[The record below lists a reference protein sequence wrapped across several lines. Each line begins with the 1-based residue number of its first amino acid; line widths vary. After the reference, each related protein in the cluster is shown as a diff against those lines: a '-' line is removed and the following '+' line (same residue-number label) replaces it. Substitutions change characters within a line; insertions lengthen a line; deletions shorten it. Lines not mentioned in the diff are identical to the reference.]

1 MEIDMKAQT
10 FKQITTTALLSGAI
24 GLTGCS
30 SSDSAAPPAAPIG
43 DISGTWD
50 ISESYTSAT
59 AGCSG
64 YNSYTLT
71 TVQSGNSVTVTDNSG
86 NVFNGTLS
94 GDKLTWSGS
103 YPDYPGT
110 TSSNVTVT
118 IGTSCT
124 TLTATATWSYSET
137 GFSCSGTSTST
148 GTRISGGTSC

>member
-1 MEIDMKAQT
+1 MKAQT
-10 FKQITTTALLSGAI
+10 IKQITTTALLSGAI
-24 GLTGCS
+24 ILTGCS
-30 SSDSAAPPAAPIG
+30 SDSAPPPPPAAPIG
-43 DISGTWD
+43 DISGTWA
-50 ISESYTSAT
+50 IYEAYTSAS

-64 YNSYTLT
+64 YDSYTLT
-71 TVQSGNSVTVTDNSG
+71 TAQSGNSVTVTDNSG

-94 GDKLTWSGS
+94 GNKLTWSGS

-118 IGTSCT
+118 IGASCT

-148 GTRISGGTSC
+148 GTRISGGTGC